1 MTRFPKRLQNEFLTR
16 NGMDGILFLYLKSDR
31 NWLLSRAFAMHDLM
45 CYWFDLHAM
54 SRLG

>member
-31 NWLLSRAFAMHDLM
+31 NWLF
-45 CYWFDLHAM
+45 M
-54 SRLG
+54 SLYSSLKNG